1 LCVRAMTQMQ
11 RRHAHTGIRTLMGT
25 HGHIRHGYV
34 LTLPLMWALIDY
46 TRSKLREAEATAAA
60 LENKGRELAAAVYK
74 LKDQRDAL
82 AARLKESR
90 AHARRRH
97 RERER
102 ERERMYKYIYVC
114 VSKVGPERL
123 HVCMCDGY
131 IAAS

>member
-1 LCVRAMTQMQ
+1 
-11 RRHAHTGIRTLMGT
+11 
-25 HGHIRHGYV
+25 
-34 LTLPLMWALIDY
+34 
-46 TRSKLREAEATAAA
+46 
-60 LENKGRELAAAVYK
+60 LENKCRELAAAVHK

-102 ERERMYKYIYVC
+102 MYKYIYMC